1 MAEIPATSY
10 EARKYELQTAREKIF
25 GEEKKTFERELL
37 GFPLP
42 RSTILVVLTPPVS
55 LTLLLSHVCCK
66 VFVEIENREI
76 VCMFCA
82 RGGIE
87 G

>member
-1 MAEIPATSY
+1 LG
-10 EARKYELQTAREKIF
+10 RK
-25 GEEKKTFERELL
+25 KKTFERELL

-76 VCMFCA
+76 VQECMFGA
-82 RGGIE
+82 RGGLKGE
-87 G
+87 KYSTGSGARGGTLL